1 MTRVLIG
8 IDDTDNLESRG
19 TGWRARQLGKAIEAA
34 GLGRLEGISRH
45 QLLVDPRIPYTSHNS
60 SACLE
65 ITGCS
70 QKGAIALARA
80 FLLKESADGSDAGLC
95 TCLFDEADEGVVN
108 WGLRAK
114 REVLTKA
121 EALDLAGR
129 KGIYLEG
136 LTGTRD
142 GIIGSLA
149 AVGLRKWGSDG
160 RIIGTGRRDI
170 RELKG
175 KFTVKQVME
184 EVKLDAVTDREGNPM
199 PEGTLIDLGDWARP
213 VMRGGLITL
222 IAEPLNDNNHE
233 WRVAT
238 KEYIKGITG

>member
-1 MTRVLIG
+1 MRILIG

-34 GLGRLEGISRH
+34 GLGTVEGITRH

-65 ITGCS
+65 ILGDDIGALTGLC
-70 QKGAIALARA
+70 RE
-80 FLLKESADGSDAGLC
+80 FLLAESADGSDAGLAVG
-95 TCLFDEADEGVVN
+95 TSDQVDEAVEA
-108 WGLRAK
+108 WGGRAK
-114 REVLTKA
+114 REVLTKT
-121 EALDLAGR
+121 EARELASG
-129 KGIYLEG
+129 KGIFLEG

-149 AVGLRKWGSDG
+149 AIGLRERGDDG

-175 KFTVKQVME
+175 ICTVHSLFEAVR
-184 EVKLDAVTDREGNPM
+184 LDAVTDRQGNPV
-199 PEGTLIDLGDWARP
+199 PPDSRIDLGEWARP
-213 VMRGGLITL
+213 VMIGQRITL
-222 IAEPLNDNNHE
+222 IAEPVSETNSHE